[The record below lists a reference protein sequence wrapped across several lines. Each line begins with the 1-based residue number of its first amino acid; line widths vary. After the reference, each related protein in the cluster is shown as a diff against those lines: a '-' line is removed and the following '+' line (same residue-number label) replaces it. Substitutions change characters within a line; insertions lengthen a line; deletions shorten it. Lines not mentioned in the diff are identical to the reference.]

1 MTADCKKL
9 WRQVILR
16 GIGTVAFS
24 WAAVSALVLLLSLY
38 GVSPEGT
45 PIIPTTLQ
53 VVKFPENEQ
62 MLNETTA
69 RLARDGAAL
78 SKIEPASGAHEKSK

>member
-1 MTADCKKL
+1 MTADGKKL

-16 GIGTVAFS
+16 GIGTVVFS
-24 WAAVSALVLLLSLY
+24 WAAVSAVVFLLSMY
-38 GVSPEGT
+38 GVAPEVSPIT
-45 PIIPTTLQ
+45 SSIQT
-53 VVKFPENEQ
+53 VKFPENEQ

-78 SKIEPASGAHEKSK
+78 SKIEPASGAHRKK